1 MSKKSEAVAKLLEKI
16 VPRSPMPEAVDG
28 LPLLEQGMLVVL
40 RRHMTQT
47 QAVST
52 LKKLRAV
59 YPDWNELRVSQVQE
73 IASLMVAG
81 KLHAPVEDIQKHLP
95 VVRDARD
102 YLQEIYQKTHGFDL
116 EFLKDDSSALKLIT
130 QMPFLGTAG
139 ASWLLWLATG
149 KQVPVH
155 GAMVRALDRL
165 GIVTR
170 GAGSKKQKELVEP
183 HIPKGEELRFVTA
196 VGELVDRWCTSSKPL
211 CHECPLVDECVFGKK
226 AFQEWKVQQAR
237 AEAQRQKDDAR
248 RAVLE
253 KKEAAKRARE
263 DARLAKI
270 AEAEAKK
277 KARDKERIEREA
289 KKKREA
295 EQAVQRKLEADKK
308 AKIAAEK
315 ARAEAEKKKQKDAER
330 KALADK
336 KAAEKKAEADKK
348 AALAKKEAEKKAAL
362 AKKEAERKALLA
374 KKEAEKKAALAKA
387 EAARK
392 EAARKEAE
400 KKAAAAKAAAAKGKA
415 KSSVKPASKPAAAA
429 KKPAAKKAAKPAP
442 KKKR

>member
-16 VPRSPMPEAVDG
+16 VPRSPLPEPVEG

-40 RRHMTQT
+40 RRHLSQS
-47 QAVST
+47 QAAST
-52 LKKLRAV
+52 LKKLRAL
-59 YPDWNELRVSQVQE
+59 YPDWNELRVSQAQE

-81 KLHAPVEDIQKHLP
+81 KLHAPVADIQKHLP
-95 VVRDARD
+95 MVRDARE
-102 YLQEIYQKTHGFDL
+102 YLQEVYQKTHGFDL
-116 EFLKDDSSALKLIT
+116 EFLKDDSGALKLVT
-130 QMPFLGTAG
+130 NMPFLGTAG

-149 KQVPVH
+149 RQVPVH

-165 GIVTR
+165 GIVSR

-183 HIPKGEELRFVTA
+183 HIPKGEELRFVAA

-211 CHECPLVDECVFGKK
+211 CHECPLVDDCVFGKK

-237 AEAQRQKDDAR
+237 AEAQRQKEEAR

-277 KARDKERIEREA
+277 KAREKERVEREVA
-289 KKKREA
+289 KKRAA
-295 EQAVQRKLEADKK
+295 EQAAQRKLEADKK
-308 AKIAAEK
+308 AKLAAEK
-315 ARAEAEKKKQKDAER
+315 ARVEAEKKKQKEAEKKAALAKKEAER
-330 KALADK
+330 KALELK
-336 KAAEKKAEADKK
+336 KQAEKKAAADKK

-362 AKKEAERKALLA
+362 AKKEAEKKAALA
-374 KKEAEKKAALAKA
+374 KKEAEKRAALAT
-387 EAARK
+387 
-392 EAARKEAE
+392 KEAE
-400 KKAAAAKAAAAKGKA
+400 KKAAAKKAAAKKG
-415 KSSVKPASKPAAAA
+415 S
-429 KKPAAKKAAKPAP
+429 KPAAKK
-442 KKKR
+442 KR